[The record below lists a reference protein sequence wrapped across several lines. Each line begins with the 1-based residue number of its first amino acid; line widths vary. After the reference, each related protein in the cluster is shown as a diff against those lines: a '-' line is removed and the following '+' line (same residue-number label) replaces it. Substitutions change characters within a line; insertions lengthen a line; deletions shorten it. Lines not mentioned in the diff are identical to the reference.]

1 MHEQLAHNNYMLGCM
16 EIHDLSCIFVLYLE
30 IILIKKMI
38 FRYKHLNIRR
48 IVHIYFPNIQV

>member
-1 MHEQLAHNNYMLGCM
+1 MQDLLTSNNYMLGYM

-48 IVHIYFPNIQV
+48 IVQIYFPNIQV